1 MCQPHLYE
9 QTAHLL
15 SIAHLL
21 VFLLALVGLRKHVLL
36 LTAAL
41 DLVSDELLVLL
52 QTALDMQLEAHD
64 IIKHAFDFGVEFF
77 AQRIRTELELF
88 VSTSTV
94 LALPVRNEEWNGMES
109 EGMLRC

>member
-15 SIAHLL
+15 SITHLL
-21 VFLLALVGLRKHVLL
+21 VFLLALVGLRKHILL
-36 LTAAL
+36 LAAAL

-52 QTALDMQLEAHD
+52 QTALNMQLEAHD
-64 IIKHAFDFGVEFF
+64 IVEHAFDFGVEFF

-88 VSTSTV
+88 VSTSTG
-94 LALPVRNEEWNGMES
+94 LALPVRNVEWNGMES